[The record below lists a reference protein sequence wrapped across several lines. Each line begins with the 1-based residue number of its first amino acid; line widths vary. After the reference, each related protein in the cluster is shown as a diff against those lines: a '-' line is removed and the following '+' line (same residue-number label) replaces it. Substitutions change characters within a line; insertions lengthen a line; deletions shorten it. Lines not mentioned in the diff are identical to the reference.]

1 MFFYS
6 TVSTQRNSVGVY
18 FRLDPVKD
26 LGAQKLNAAVFNVL
40 EWNTEICARTAIWF
54 RCFRAAQSFWQV
66 DVLLAHRDCIAST
79 KGLGR
84 LTIRT

>member
-1 MFFYS
+1 MLFYT

-40 EWNTEICARTAIWF
+40 E
-54 RCFRAAQSFWQV
+54 
-66 DVLLAHRDCIAST
+66 
-79 KGLGR
+79 
-84 LTIRT
+84 